1 MRHYFLRAALLL
13 LTIMMMPTKAA
24 ADTSVIQ
31 DGQDGWTKI
40 TAIPDDPSLYF
51 FAFADNSNDLM
62 LEMHKGGNNGNNAL
76 YYMSSKDPLQNR
88 SFLWTLEPNSGD
100 FAGMYSMRNA
110 EYTVLMVQT
119 EWNAG
124 FNIRTNDQPNPCDW
138 TALNFQYDSSNGC
151 WTIENG
157 KYPMSSNAGYKGYL
171 GPWSNTIAN
180 GAELAGNKQDSS
192 IGQFQIYAI
201 KKTDAENYY
210 TSLAAAA
217 TTEAP
222 ADLSLYINNRESN
235 LNGLDGWTTSGLVG
249 RNTGNSYDGKP
260 GFFEP
265 SDWNA
270 ASFSCNMSQTL
281 SGIPNGKYQLK
292 AAAQA
297 SEGCTLILSATSG
310 EVTTSATL
318 SSKGASGSSLGIQ
331 GWEWLSTETFNVTG
345 NQLTIKVETSA
356 NAAHNWGNVDGFR
369 LLYLGPVSAGNMNPG
384 DDITDIYIKNPSFE
398 DDNGVVNVNG
408 GGTITGWTINPAN
421 DTGVYSPTD
430 GSHTTVGYTGNYIL
444 NHWWTGTP
452 LTQNI
457 GILPAGVYQLSADVA
472 TGNAATS
479 LGTLYLNAN
488 EARSTG
494 FVSSDNRIMR
504 EECLVFQSD
513 GANATTIGL
522 RGGEDASV
530 DANGAVVKGAWRESG
545 YWWYKADNFRLV
557 YLGNTAEQ
565 LAGRLATLVSSCQPY
580 DDVDDITDYTEHYNT
595 YATYSASNSI
605 AELTEA
611 INYLTNEYDDYCWN
625 NASIDHPVD
634 LTASVIKGAECT
646 SNDAWPGSG
655 RTTATGTYYDGT
667 TRTYFTQNHE
677 NGAARSQAVTV
688 FYEGAYLLRTIVRPT
703 IDAAYATISLGDKS
717 TTTKGIP
724 ASGKNI
730 GNGWTYND
738 IYYYQ
743 TDINQDKNIS
753 ISLSN
758 INNGREADCGE
769 MHLYYIG
776 RKADFI
782 DDDTHFFVGKFASAP
797 AIELT
802 DEVPV
807 ADITAADMTGA
818 NVIFTNP
825 NGLVFAKENSQV
837 ASTAKNIIVGGT
849 CANLQLE
856 GGHPFINPQTFTANN
871 ASYSLTENYLAG
883 GLFATLTLPFN
894 ATTLAGQA
902 YVLDTDINPSD
913 GNINGTEV
921 NNITADKPV
930 LVTAA
935 GSYSGTDVSVSTASR
950 NTTCTNGKLVG
961 VYSTTEA
968 PASSYVLQNHTSG
981 EGVRFYIVG
990 PVIPSVGP
998 FRAYIKP
1005 QDTGVK
1011 SIGVDFGLS
1020 SDISETY
1027 AGQEMKMEGAQ
1038 VFSIGGTRLSRPQKG
1053 INIVRYSNG
1062 TTRKVIIK

>member
-1 MRHYFLRAALLL
+1 MRHFFFRAAILL
-13 LTIMMMPTKAA
+13 LTIMMMPAKAD

-40 TAIPDDPSLYF
+40 TEIPDDPSLYF

-62 LEMHKGGNNGNNAL
+62 LEMRKGGNNGNNAL
-76 YYMSSKDPLQNR
+76 YYMNSKDPLQNR
-88 SFLWTLEPNSGD
+88 SFLWTLEANSGNYD
-100 FAGMYSMRNA
+100 GMYSMRNA
-110 EYTVLMVQT
+110 EYTVLLVQT
-119 EWNAG
+119 ENNAAY
-124 FNIRTNDQPNPCDW
+124 NIRTNDQPNPCEW
-138 TALNFQYDSSNGC
+138 TALKFQYDSSNGC

-157 KYPMSSNAGYKGYL
+157 KYPMSSSANYKGYL
-171 GPWSNTIAN
+171 GPWSDNVED
-180 GAELAGNKQDSS
+180 GAELAGNKQDAS
-192 IGQFQIYAI
+192 IGHFQIYAI
-201 KKTDAENYY
+201 LKTTAQAYY
-210 TSLAAAA
+210 QTLASAA
-217 TTEAP
+217 TEAAP
-222 ADLSLYINNRESN
+222 ADLSCLIGNCESDF
-235 LNGLDGWTTSGLVG
+235 DGMACWTTTGTVG
-249 RNTGNSYDGKP
+249 RNTGNSYDGKS

-265 SDWNA
+265 SDWW
-270 ASFSCNMSQTL
+270 ASSFNCTMSQTL
-281 SGIPNGKYQLK
+281 TLLPNGRYQVK
-292 AAAQA
+292 AVAQA
-297 SEGCTLILSATSG
+297 STGCTLTLSASDGTNQA
-310 EVTTSATL
+310 SATL
-318 SSKGASGSSLGIQ
+318 QSKGDTGSSLGVQ
-331 GWEWLSTETFNVTG
+331 GWEWMNTGTVNVTSG
-345 NQLTIKVETSA
+345 ELTIKVETSA
-356 NAAHNWGNVDGFR
+356 SAEHNWGNADSFR
-369 LLYLGPVSAGNMNPG
+369 LLYLGPVTADNISPG
-384 DDITDIYIKNPSFE
+384 DDVTALYITNPGFE
-398 DDNGVVNVNG
+398 ADNEVVNVND
-408 GGTITGWTINPAN
+408 GGTITGWTISPAN

-430 GSHTTVGYTGNYIL
+430 GSHTTTGYSGSYIL

-452 LTQNI
+452 LTQDL

-472 TGNAATS
+472 TGNSATE

-488 EARSTG
+488 DARSTG

-513 GANATTIGL
+513 GATATTIGL
-522 RGGEDASV
+522 RGGEDAYV

-557 YLGNTAEQ
+557 FLGNTTEQ
-565 LAGRLATLVSSCQPY
+565 LADRLATLVSSCQPFAN
-580 DDVDDITDYTEHYNT
+580 VDDITDYTEHYNT
-595 YATYSASNSI
+595 YATYTASNSM
-605 AELTEA
+605 AELSEA
-611 INYLTNEYDDYCWN
+611 INYLTNEYDNYCWN

-677 NGAARSQAVTV
+677 DGAARSQNVTV
-688 FYEGAYLLRTIVRPT
+688 YYEGAYLLRTIVRPT
-703 IDAAYATISLGDKS
+703 TDAAYATISLGDKS

-782 DDDTHFFVGKFASAP
+782 DDDTHFFVGKFTSTTT
-797 AIELT
+797 IELT
-802 DEVPV
+802 DNVPV
-807 ADITAADMTGA
+807 ADITAADMSEA
-818 NVIFTNP
+818 SVIFTNP
-825 NGLVFAKENSQV
+825 NGLVFAKENAQV

-849 CANLQLE
+849 CTNLQLE

-950 NTTCTNGKLVG
+950 NTTCTNRQLIG
-961 VYSTTEA
+961 VYSSTEA
-968 PASSYVLQNHTSG
+968 PASSYVLQNHTNG

-990 PVIPSVGP
+990 PVTPTVGP

-1005 QDTGVK
+1005 QSSGVK
-1011 SIGVDFGLS
+1011 SIGVDFNIS
-1020 SDISETY
+1020 SDINSISDDMGINLQDVVIY
-1027 AGQEMKMEGAQ
+1027 N
-1038 VFSIGGTRLSRPQKG
+1038 IGGIRLNKLQKG
-1053 INIVRYSNG
+1053 VNIVRFSNG
-1062 TTRKVIIK
+1062 TTRKVIIE